1 MKIRTVFALAI
12 AAAVGPMAVASPS
25 CAASPPAVVPEDEV
39 SFKLDVAHIF
49 ERRCMPCHAPG
60 GEGTQADGMVLTTYE
75 GVMKGTKYGPMVVPG
90 DPQASNLM
98 RLLEWRASTQLR
110 MPHNRKQLSA
120 CERGVIREWIRQ
132 GATDN

>member
-1 MKIRTVFALAI
+1 MKIRTMFALAI
-12 AAAVGPMAVASPS
+12 AAAVGPMAMAGPS
-25 CAASPPAVVPEDEV
+25 CAAPPVAPEDEV
-39 SFKLDVAHIF
+39 SFKLDVEHIF

-60 GEGTQADGMVLTTYE
+60 GEGAQDNGMVLSTYA

-98 RLLEWRASTQLR
+98 RLIEWRAAQQLR

-120 CERGVIREWIRQ
+120 CERGVIRDWIAQ
-132 GATDN
+132 GAKDN

>member
-1 MKIRTVFALAI
+1 VKIRTIFALAL
-12 AAAVGPMAVASPS
+12 AALAGPMAMASPT
-25 CAASPPAVVPEDEV
+25 CAAPPAVAPEDEV
-39 SFKLDVAHIF
+39 SFKLDVEHVF

-60 GEGTQADGMVLTTYE
+60 GEGATENGMVLSTYE
-75 GVMKGTKYGPMVVPG
+75 GVMKGTKFGPMVVPG

-98 RLLEWRASTQLR
+98 RLIEWRASAQLR

-132 GATDN
+132 GAKDN